1 MTLRRVRRE
10 DAALYM
16 NREKMN
22 PLRVEITKVTAICL
36 SFGMNLS
43 LMKRSDKEAS

>member
-16 NREKMN
+16 NKKKMN
-22 PLRVEITKVTAICL
+22 PLRVEITEMGAIC
-36 SFGMNLS
+36 FCFAMNLS
-43 LMKRSDKEAS
+43 LMKRTEKEAF